1 MNYKDFEAMAI
12 QYKLDIVDDH
22 YAKLESI
29 LPVYNNISVED
40 IIKLARK
47 VVDLSTKIIDDYP
60 VIDDT
65 EVNIASIVTEV
76 SLFTGLTLEGINT
89 FEAYDIAIKYHLAE
103 YVESKVEVSKLFA
116 PYVEDYK
123 RFIKDQHSLEFIVNK
138 HLNKIADRIEKT
150 LDGIDSVVENTDFS
164 SASYDKLMGGLKDI
178 GTLMNK
184 VDTVSQQLEA
194 GKPTRATRA
203 KKQK

>member
-29 LPVYNNISVED
+29 LPVYSNISVED

-65 EVNIASIVTEV
+65 EVNIASIVTEI
-76 SLFTGLTLEGINT
+76 SLFTEIPELI
-89 FEAYDIAIKYHLAE
+89 
-103 YVESKVEVSKLFA
+103 
-116 PYVEDYK
+116 
-123 RFIKDQHSLEFIVNK
+123 
-138 HLNKIADRIEKT
+138 
-150 LDGIDSVVENTDFS
+150 
-164 SASYDKLMGGLKDI
+164 
-178 GTLMNK
+178 
-184 VDTVSQQLEA
+184 
-194 GKPTRATRA
+194 
-203 KKQK
+203 